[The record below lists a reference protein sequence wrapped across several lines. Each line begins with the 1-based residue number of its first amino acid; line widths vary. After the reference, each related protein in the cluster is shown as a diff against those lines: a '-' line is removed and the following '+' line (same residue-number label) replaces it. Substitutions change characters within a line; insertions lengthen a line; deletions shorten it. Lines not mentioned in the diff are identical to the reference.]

1 MVRCLV
7 VDDEPLAQKVLERH
21 IGQLENLALVKCCA
35 HAMEAFEAISS
46 TSIDL
51 MFLDIKMPSISGIDF
66 IKNLKNAPPVIFTTA
81 FSEFA
86 VRSYE
91 LEAVDYLLKPIT
103 FDRFEKSINKFL
115 KLTTQIETAPAF
127 TYFKVDGRLVRI
139 EHETLVYAQ
148 SIRDYVIIHTTRGNY
163 ITHMTMKYLAGL
175 LPENAFIRVHRSYLI
190 GVAHIT
196 GLDNNQALLGEA
208 CIPIGESFRKEVFM
222 LRSRMIKS

>member
-1 MVRCLV
+1 MVKCLV
-7 VDDEPLAQKVLERH
+7 VDDEPLARKVLERY
-21 IGQLENLALVKCCA
+21 IGQLENLLLVRGCA
-35 HAMEAFEAISS
+35 NAMEAFETISN
-46 TSIDL
+46 TNVDL
-51 MFLDIKMPSISGIDF
+51 MFLDVKMPLISGIDF
-66 IKNLKNAPPVIFTTA
+66 VKNLKKPPPVIFTTA

-115 KLTTQIETAPAF
+115 KQATRIETAPAF

-175 LPENAFIRVHRSYLI
+175 LPETSFIRVHRSYLI

-196 GLDNNQALLGEA
+196 GLDNHQVRLDVTS
-208 CIPIGESFRKEVFM
+208 IPIGDSFRKKLFM
-222 LRSRMIKS
+222 LRNRLIKS

>member
-1 MVRCLV
+1 MIKCLV
-7 VDDEPLAQKVLERH
+7 IDDEPLAQKVLERH
-21 IGQLENLALVKCCA
+21 IGQLENLTLVRSCA
-35 HAMEAFEAISS
+35 NAMEAFETISS
-46 TSIDL
+46 MDIDL
-51 MFLDIKMPSISGIDF
+51 MFLDIKMPSINGIDF
-66 IKNLKNAPPVIFTTA
+66 IKNLKNPPPVIFTTA

-115 KLTTQIETAPAF
+115 KQTTQVETAPAF
-127 TYFKVDGRLVRI
+127 TYFKVDGRLVRV

-175 LPENAFIRVHRSYLI
+175 LPESSFIRVHRSYLI

-196 GLDNNQALLGEA
+196 GLDNNQVLLSEA
-208 CIPIGESFRKEVFM
+208 SIPIGDSFRKEIFM
-222 LRSRMIKS
+222 LRNRIVKS

>member
-21 IGQLENLALVKCCA
+21 IGQLENLVLVKSCA
-35 HAMEAFEAISS
+35 HAMEAFETISS
-46 TSIDL
+46 TGIDL

-66 IKNLKNAPPVIFTTA
+66 IKNLSNPPPVIFTTA

-115 KLTTQIETAPAF
+115 KQTTQIETAPAF

-175 LPENAFIRVHRSYLI
+175 LPENSFIRVHRSYLI
-190 GVAHIT
+190 GIAHIT
-196 GLDNNQALLGEA
+196 GLDNSEVWLSETS
-208 CIPIGESFRKEVFM
+208 IPIGDSFRKEIFM
-222 LRSRMIKS
+222 LRNRMIKS